1 MTIPGFI
8 LRNALRNKRRLS
20 LTVLSVALSL
30 FLFTTMQTAL
40 HELTQPP
47 TSEDA
52 ALRLVVRNKVS
63 LGNVLPSKY
72 RPRLERMPGVRHVMK
87 LTWFGGIYKDKANF
101 FPQFAVDA
109 DQLSPVFS
117 EAEIDPK
124 QIHDFINEKN
134 ACVVGIKTMQRF
146 GWKIGDRITLRG
158 TIWPCDPELIIR
170 GVYRKGIDMT
180 NLFFHHEYFDELMGN
195 QGLVGMYWICAENAG
210 VIPDLVK
217 RIDSTFANSESETK
231 TETERAFQLGFI
243 SMFGN
248 IKVLI
253 GSISTVIV
261 FTMILVTASTMSMAI
276 RERSREI
283 AILKA
288 IGFDGWQIFGLILAE
303 SFGLAAAGGLI
314 GCFGADI
321 LYRHLDIYSLSHGVL
336 LKLDVTP
343 SILAAGLTVAV
354 LLGIISCLVPSYMSI
369 QTSVVDGL
377 KELD

>member
-8 LRNALRNKRRLS
+8 IRNAFRNKRRLI
-20 LTVLSVALSL
+20 LTVLSVSLSL
-30 FLFTTMQTAL
+30 FLFTTLQTAMR
-40 HELTQPP
+40 ELTQPP

-52 ALRLVVRNKVS
+52 ALRIVVRNKVS
-63 LGNVLPSKY
+63 LANVLPAKY
-72 RPRLERMPGVRHVMK
+72 QPRLDRMPGVRNVMK

-109 DQLSPVFS
+109 GQLFYVFT
-117 EAEIDPK
+117 EAECDP
-124 QIHDFINEKN
+124 QQMQDFLKEKN

-146 GWKIGDRITLRG
+146 GWKIGDRITLQG
-158 TIWPCDPELIIR
+158 TIWGCDPELIIR
-170 GVYRKGIDMT
+170 GVYDKGLDMT
-180 NLFFHHEYFDELMGN
+180 NLFFHHDYFDELMGN
-195 QGLVGMYWICAENAG
+195 LGLVGTFWIRAENAE
-210 VIPDLVK
+210 VIPGLVE
-217 RIDSTFANSESETK
+217 RIDKAFANSDAETK
-231 TETERAFQLGFI
+231 TETERAFQLGFV

-288 IGFDGWQIFGLILAE
+288 VGFDGRQIFGLILAE
-303 SFGLAAAGGLI
+303 SFGLATVGGFI
-314 GCFGADI
+314 GCFGSWFLLRNI
-321 LYRHLDIYSLSHGVL
+321 DIYSLSHGVL

-343 SILAAGLTVAV
+343 SILAAGMTVAV
-354 LLGIISCLVPSYMSI
+354 LLGITSSLAPAFASI
-369 QTSVVDGL
+369 KTTVVAGL

>member
-8 LRNALRNKRRLS
+8 LRNAFRNKRRFG

-40 HELTQPP
+40 HELMQPP
-47 TSEDA
+47 TSETA
-52 ALRLVVRNKVS
+52 ALRIVVRNRVS
-63 LGNVLPSKY
+63 LGNVLPAKY
-72 RPRLERMPGVRHVMK
+72 QSRLERLPGVRNVMK

-109 DQLSPVFS
+109 AQLLPVFS
-117 EAEIDPK
+117 EAEIDP
-124 QIHDFINEKN
+124 QQVQDFLKEKN
-134 ACVVGIKTMQRF
+134 ACIVGCKTMQRF
-146 GWKIGDRITLRG
+146 GWKIGDRITLQG

-170 GVYRKGIDMT
+170 GVYRQGIDMT
-180 NLFFHHEYFDELMGN
+180 NLFFHHDYFDELLGN
-195 QGLVGMYWICAENAG
+195 QGLVGTYWIRAENAG
-210 VIPDLVK
+210 VIPGLVE
-217 RIDSTFANSESETK
+217 RIDRTFANSDAETK

-288 IGFDGWQIFGLILAE
+288 VGFDGWQVFGLILAE

-314 GCFGADI
+314 GCGGAAV
-321 LYRHLDIYSLSHGVL
+321 LFHHLDIYSLSHGVL

-343 SILAAGLTVAV
+343 NILAAGLTVAA
-354 LLGIISCLVPSYMSI
+354 LLGIVSCLVPAYVSI
-369 QTSVVDGL
+369 RTTVVDGL
-377 KELD
+377 KEVD